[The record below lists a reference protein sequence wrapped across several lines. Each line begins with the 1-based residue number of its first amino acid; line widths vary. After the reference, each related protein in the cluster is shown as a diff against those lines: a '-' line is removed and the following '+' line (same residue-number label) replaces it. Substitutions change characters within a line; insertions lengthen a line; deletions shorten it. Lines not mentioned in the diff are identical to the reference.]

1 MAYGTLQNDIA
12 PIGTYSDGFEGI
24 RFLATGKVSGNY
36 QLGSM
41 EITPSAS
48 MAWYQ
53 ETQQAYT
60 DANGLFIPE
69 QTVSLGEMRFGPSIG
84 REWVLA
90 DGTTVMPSFGV
101 SGVYTFGVSDLVRS
115 QAFGHGDEGLRTR
128 LDAGIDIRNSYGW
141 GLILSGF

>member
-1 MAYGTLQNDIA
+1 MAYGTSQNDDA

-24 RFLATGKVSGNY
+24 RFLATGKVSGTY

-48 MAWYQ
+48 MARYQ

-69 QTVSLGEMRFGPSIG
+69 QTVSLGEMRFGPSIS

-101 SGVYTFGVSDLVRS
+101 SGVYTC
-115 QAFGHGDEGLRTR
+115 ACRT
-128 LDAGIDIRNSYGW
+128 G
-141 GLILSGF
+141 